1 MFYRPVIRR
10 SLVCLTAV
18 GYTQFFLTL
27 NRTLPVVIAVFRY
40 IHIFHWT
47 MVVSEEQKMN
57 IKKKCFIF
65 LLAPA
70 AFVSGYSMMQPGI
83 TKHYNRCMGKEEQYF
98 FNIPDFLDE
107 STGGPMY
114 SLPIWHPFR
123 LIILILFDSYLVLV
137 PIAYLKIFIF
147 RKNLKIQ
154 KSNYTSH
161 KKRNIVS
168 TGYNMT
174 VWIVEGI
181 VSLLVSVAYYTTIRQ
196 F

>member
-1 MFYRPVIRR
+1 
-10 SLVCLTAV
+10 
-18 GYTQFFLTL
+18 
-27 NRTLPVVIAVFRY
+27 
-40 IHIFHWT
+40 
-47 MVVSEEQKMN
+47 
-57 IKKKCFIF
+57 
-65 LLAPA
+65 
-70 AFVSGYSMMQPGI
+70 
-83 TKHYNRCMGKEEQYF
+83 
-98 FNIPDFLDE
+98 
-107 STGGPMY
+107 MY

-181 VSLLVSVAYYTTIRQ
+181 VSLLVSVTCYTKIR
-196 F
+196 